1 MTVLKWRKHSPFL
14 VALLTG
20 AVVGVVIMLFHR
32 PSPLLGTSLL
42 WRLELLSYDWRLPRH
57 TGSVDDIVIVA
68 IDSESAANIQVWPWP
83 RDIHAKLLNRLSHA
97 GARAIGMDIVFSD
110 LSNTEVPKSWLD
122 EPKPSLEDRLLEK
135 ALRDAGNVVLA
146 AELQDVDTERGEIE
160 SQVSSAQFP
169 HWRFEETAA
178 GIGMVNFSKDV
189 DGAVRR
195 MTVQYTYQDQMEP
208 SFALALLEVAGGD
221 AARAEALAGRPPH
234 PYLPDNTIL
243 INYPGPTG
251 TYKTVPYYQ
260 ALEPGLVPD
269 DVFRDKLV
277 LIGATDPLL
286 QDIHLSPMAGEKHK
300 DMAGVEI
307 QAASLATLLQ
317 GETVWPLPLYVTW
330 LVTLLFSLLIA
341 VGTSFLR
348 PLRALPAL
356 AFPMAALGVVVP
368 FVLLH
373 SHRLWLP
380 MVAPFAALVISYTV
394 VTVYM
399 YVVEERARRA
409 IRAAW
414 QRRVAPEILE
424 MILRDPELAYV
435 KGRRTV
441 ATALF
446 SDIRGFTAMCD
457 VLQPEQVVQM
467 LNEYLTEMTKV
478 IRKHH
483 GTVHKFIGDGIMA
496 VFGDPI
502 PSPDHADQAVSAALE
517 MQRRLQEMRRASEN
531 PCVRQIEMG
540 VGVHTGDVVAGDIG
554 SSEFMEYTAIGATV
568 SVASRLEALNKELH
582 TGIIISEDT
591 RKSLHGDY
599 GLRDLGRLE
608 IRGVA
613 EPLGVY
619 TIDADGNTE

>member
-1 MTVLKWRKHSPFL
+1 
-14 VALLTG
+14 
-20 AVVGVVIMLFHR
+20 
-32 PSPLLGTSLL
+32 
-42 WRLELLSYDWRLPRH
+42 
-57 TGSVDDIVIVA
+57 
-68 IDSESAANIQVWPWP
+68 
-83 RDIHAKLLNRLSHA
+83 
-97 GARAIGMDIVFSD
+97 
-110 LSNTEVPKSWLD
+110 
-122 EPKPSLEDRLLEK
+122 
-135 ALRDAGNVVLA
+135 
-146 AELQDVDTERGEIE
+146 
-160 SQVSSAQFP
+160 
-169 HWRFEETAA
+169 
-178 GIGMVNFSKDV
+178 
-189 DGAVRR
+189 
-195 MTVQYTYQDQMEP
+195 
-208 SFALALLEVAGGD
+208 
-221 AARAEALAGRPPH
+221 
-234 PYLPDNTIL
+234 
-243 INYPGPTG
+243 
-251 TYKTVPYYQ
+251 
-260 ALEPGLVPD
+260 
-269 DVFRDKLV
+269 
-277 LIGATDPLL
+277 
-286 QDIHLSPMAGEKHK
+286 
-300 DMAGVEI
+300 
-307 QAASLATLLQ
+307 LAT
-317 GETVWPLPLYVTW
+317 V
-330 LVTLLFSLLIA
+330 S
-341 VGTSFLR
+341 
-348 PLRALPAL
+348 
-356 AFPMAALGVVVP
+356 
-368 FVLLH
+368 
-373 SHRLWLP
+373 
-380 MVAPFAALVISYTV
+380 SYTV